1 MHTQKKL
8 YEKFFLFLFDII
20 KFNNIINN
28 KINKQN
34 FKITIKKTIK
44 HKTVNNVFKLKL
56 YILYNNYE
64 IIFIYIHIEF
74 QMF

>member
-8 YEKFFLFLFDII
+8 YEKFFLFLLDII

-34 FKITIKKTIK
+34 FKITIKKLSNTK
-44 HKTVNNVFKLKL
+44 QLT
-56 YILYNNYE
+56 
-64 IIFIYIHIEF
+64 
-74 QMF
+74 MFLN